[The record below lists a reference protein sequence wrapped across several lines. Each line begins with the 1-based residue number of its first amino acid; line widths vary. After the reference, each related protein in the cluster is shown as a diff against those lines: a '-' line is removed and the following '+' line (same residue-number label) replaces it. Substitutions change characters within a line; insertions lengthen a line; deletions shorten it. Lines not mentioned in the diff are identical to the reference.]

1 MNSRWITT
9 EDYDTLV
16 EWWKFWRF
24 CPPTQEVLPDNGLS
38 GIVVT
43 DDDDKPICA
52 GFIYYTNSPIA
63 WIEFI
68 VSNPEVKDKKIRH
81 ESLVF
86 LINELSGIAFLN
98 NRKVI
103 YSSLKNEN
111 LMNKYVECGF
121 QKGGSNT
128 TEMIKSTWE

>member
-1 MNSRWITT
+1 MKSRFITT
-9 EDYDTLV
+9 DDYDTLV
-16 EWWKFWRF
+16 KWWKFWRF

-38 GIVVT
+38 GIVIT
-43 DDDDKPICA
+43 DEDDKPICA
-52 GFIYYTNSPIA
+52 GFLYYTNSPIA

-68 VSNPEVKDKKIRH
+68 VSNPDVKDKKIRH
-81 ESLVF
+81 DSLVF
-86 LINELSGIAFLN
+86 LINELSGIALLN

>member
-1 MNSRWITT
+1 MNSRWIAT

-24 CPPTQEVLPDNGLS
+24 CPPTREVLPDNGLS

-43 DDDDKPICA
+43 DDNDTPICA

-68 VSNPEVKDKKIRH
+68 VSNPDVKDKKIRH
-81 ESLVF
+81 DSLVF
-86 LINELSGIAFLN
+86 LINELSGTALLN

>member
-1 MNSRWITT
+1 MNSRWIAT

-24 CPPTQEVLPDNGLS
+24 CPPTREVLPDNGLS

-43 DDDDKPICA
+43 DDNDTPICA

-68 VSNPEVKDKKIRH
+68 VSNPEIKDKKIRH
-81 ESLVF
+81 NSLVF
-86 LINELSGIAFLN
+86 LINELSGTALLN

>member
-24 CPPTQEVLPDNGLS
+24 CPPTREVLPDNGLS

-43 DDDDKPICA
+43 DDNDTPICA

-68 VSNPEVKDKKIRH
+68 VSNPDVKDKKTRH
-81 ESLVF
+81 DSLVF
-86 LINELSGIAFLN
+86 LINELSGTALLN

>member
-52 GFIYYTNSPIA
+52 GFLYYTNSPIA

-68 VSNPEVKDKKIRH
+68 VSNPDVKDKKIRH
-81 ESLVF
+81 DSLVF
-86 LINELSGIAFLN
+86 LIKELSAIALSN

>member
-24 CPPTQEVLPDNGLS
+24 CPPTREVLPDNGLS

-86 LINELSGIAFLN
+86 LINELSGIALLN

-103 YSSLKNEN
+103 YSSLKRKPHEQ
-111 LMNKYVECGF
+111 VC
-121 QKGGSNT
+121 
-128 TEMIKSTWE
+128 

>member
-1 MNSRWITT
+1 MKSRWITT

-24 CPPTQEVLPDNGLS
+24 CPPTREVLPDNGLS

-43 DDDDKPICA
+43 DNDDTPICA

-68 VSNPEVKDKKIRH
+68 VSNPRIKDKKTRH
-81 ESLVF
+81 DSLVF
-86 LINELSGIAFLN
+86 LINELSGTALLN

>member
-9 EDYDTLV
+9 KDYDMLV

-24 CPPTQEVLPDNGLS
+24 CPPTREVLPDNGLS

-43 DDDDKPICA
+43 DDNDTPICA

-68 VSNPEVKDKKIRH
+68 VSNPEIKDKKIRH
-81 ESLVF
+81 GSLVF
-86 LINELSGIAFLN
+86 LINELSGTALLN

-128 TEMIKSTWE
+128 TEMIKNTWE